1 ASKQASKPDG
11 HFVSREWM
19 ATRVGAMKPADE
31 MAQDMMTTLGLDESG
46 VAMRKA
52 FLEFTEEDVSRLERL
67 HEALAGT
74 EQDFARGFYNHLL
87 RFDETRRFIPD
98 EIVLDSL
105 RTTQAQYFD
114 TLTAGTYDADYVRH
128 RLRVGLAH
136 QRIGLETQWYLG
148 AYAKYLADALPN
160 LWQHL
165 GSDPGRFLSTLQS
178 LLKIVLFDM
187 GLAMDTYV
195 HADRQAILSLREYSE
210 LVFSAIPDGLA
221 VLTADFTIISINR
234 AFAQRFELNELDAHS
249 RPLAALIRAEGLDC
263 HLREVRETGIV
274 KRDLFFE
281 MARAPDGPL
290 IPVRVT
296 LTGIRLAEEEEEE
309 EARLLLIVEDVT
321 EQAHLQNALRESE
334 ATLLRAQEMARIG
347 SWRFSVLTDTLTWS
361 PEVYRIFGI
370 DRKTAIS
377 HEVFLACIHPDDR
390 EMIDAAWQAAL
401 AGAPYH
407 LQYRI
412 VVGGITR
419 WVEEHVQ
426 MEFDSEHRPVRAVGT
441 IQDITDRKDAE
452 SRIEYLAFYDPL
464 TGLPNRAL
472 FMDRLRHELTSA
484 DRLGQRLALLFLDL
498 NRFKVIND
506 TLGHDAGDRVLIE
519 VARRLRDA
527 LREEE
532 TLARLSGDEFVI
544 IASDSGK
551 AAVCIAERIA
561 EVLTPPITVGNQG
574 LSISASIG
582 IAIFP
587 EDGESVEAL
596 LKHADISMYRA
607 KGGGGGYRFYRAE
620 MGDELARRVAIAQRL
635 EKALLAGQL
644 QLHYQPQVNLSSG
657 ALIGAEALARWTD
670 PEWGTVSPADF
681 IPIAEEHGLI
691 VPLGEWAL
699 ETACRQVRKWE
710 AGGHPIA
717 GRVAVNVSARQ
728 FEDDDFVDTVIRIV
742 REHRA
747 SPAWI
752 ELELT
757 ESAMMHDP
765 DRAVEITRALVTA
778 GFTLSIDDFGTGYSS
793 LAYLKH
799 FPVSKL
805 KIDVSFVRDM
815 LSDRDDRSIIGTI
828 IAMGRSM
835 ELETLA
841 EGVEHAEQASTLL
854 AMGCYSAQGFYFG
867 KAEPADRFEENWLA
881 GR

>member
-1 ASKQASKPDG
+1 
-11 HFVSREWM
+11 
-19 ATRVGAMKPADE
+19 MKPADE
-31 MAQDMMTTLGLDESG
+31 IAQAMMTTLGLDESG

-52 FLEFTEEDVSRLERL
+52 FLEFTDEDVSRLERL

-74 EQDFARGFYNHLL
+74 EQDFARRFYNHLL

-98 EIVLDSL
+98 ETSLDRL

-148 AYAKYLADALPN
+148 AWAKYLADVLPN
-160 LWQHL
+160 VWQRL
-165 GSDPGRFLSTLQS
+165 GSDPDRFLATLLS

-195 HADRQAILSLREYSE
+195 HADRQALLSLREY
-210 LVFSAIPDGLA
+210 LQRVFSAIPDGLA
-221 VLTADFTIISINR
+221 VMTADLTVISINR
-234 AFAQRFELNELDAHS
+234 AFAQRFELSELDAHN
-249 RPLAALIRAEGLDC
+249 RPLSALIRAEGLDR

-290 IPVRVT
+290 IPVRAT
-296 LTGIRLAEEEEEE
+296 LTGIRLAEEEEE
-309 EARLLLIVEDVT
+309 EARLLLIVEDMT
-321 EQAHLQNALRESE
+321 EQARLQNALRESE
-334 ATLLRAQEMARIG
+334 ATLLRAQEVARIG

-370 DRKTAIS
+370 DRKTAIRF
-377 HEVFLACIHPDDR
+377 EGFLACIHPEDR
-390 EMIDAAWQAAL
+390 EMVDAAWQAAL
-401 AGAPYH
+401 SGAPYH
-407 LQYRI
+407 LQHRI
-412 VVGGITR
+412 VVNGVTR
-419 WVEEHVQ
+419 WVEEHAQ
-426 MEFDSEHRPVRAVGT
+426 IEFDGEHRPVMAVGT
-441 IQDITDRKDAE
+441 VQDITDRKDAE

-472 FMDRLRHELTSA
+472 FMDRLRHELASA
-484 DRLGQRLALLFLDL
+484 DRLGQRFALLFLDL

-506 TLGHDAGDRVLIE
+506 TLGHDVGDRVLIE
-519 VARRLRDA
+519 VARRLSDA
-527 LREEE
+527 LRKEE

-544 IASDSGK
+544 IAQDSGK
-551 AAVCIAERIA
+551 AAVRIAERIA
-561 EVLTPPITVGNQG
+561 EALTPPVIIGNQG
-574 LSISASIG
+574 LGISASIG

-644 QLHYQPQVNLSSG
+644 QLHYQPQVNLGSG

-681 IPIAEEHGLI
+681 IPIAEEHSLI
-691 VPLGEWAL
+691 IPLGEWAL
-699 ETACRQVRKWE
+699 ETACRQMRKWE
-710 AGGHPIA
+710 ADGRPIS
-717 GRVAVNVSARQ
+717 GRVAVNVSAKQ

-742 REHRA
+742 QEHRA

-757 ESAMMHDP
+757 ESAMMRDP
-765 DRAVEITRALVTA
+765 DRAVEITRALAAA
-778 GFTLSIDDFGTGYSS
+778 GFALSIDDFGTGYSS

-805 KIDVSFVRDM
+805 KIDLSFVRDM
-815 LSDRDDRSIIGTI
+815 LSDRDDRSIIDTI

-841 EGVEHAEQASTLL
+841 EGVEQADQAAALL
-854 AMGCYSAQGFYFG
+854 AMGCSSAQGFYFG